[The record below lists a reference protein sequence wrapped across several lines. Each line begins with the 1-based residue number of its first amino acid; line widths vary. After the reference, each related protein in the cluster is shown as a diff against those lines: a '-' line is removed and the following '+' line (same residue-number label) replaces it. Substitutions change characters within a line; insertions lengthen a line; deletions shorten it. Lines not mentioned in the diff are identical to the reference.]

1 MLLKA
6 IWNAYCCILKL
17 RDKTVWLPLKV
28 ILNCLL
34 PYFIALSDR
43 YILNYGIVS
52 KAIWVPT
59 NCALLYWCDKELS
72 DISYQ
77 SVCTPLRNADKNI
90 ITYPCLVYTTS
101 LMAARTEYSHI
112 VSNSSHYTFM
122 IQLREDEIPISK
134 GMQIGSSINASVWWN

>member
-1 MLLKA
+1 MK
-6 IWNAYCCILKL
+6 
-17 RDKTVWLPLKV
+17 
-28 ILNCLL
+28 CLL
-34 PYFIALSDR
+34 LYFKASWQNSLIAIKGNFELLIAVFYSSRASDR

-101 LMAARTEYSHI
+101 LMAARTECSHI

-122 IQLREDEIPISK
+122 IQPREDEIPISK